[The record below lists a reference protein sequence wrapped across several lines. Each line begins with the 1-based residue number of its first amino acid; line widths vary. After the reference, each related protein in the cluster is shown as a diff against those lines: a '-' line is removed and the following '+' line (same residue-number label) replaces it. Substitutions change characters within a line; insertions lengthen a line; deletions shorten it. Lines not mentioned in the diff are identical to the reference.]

1 MKRAQAIKA
10 PLETLPL
17 CLVHYCISLYLVRN
31 RLNIGWMNK
40 QTNKCYAKERKDED
54 PNKWVIIYEQKK
66 KNSIRAMKVLERKKG
81 WVAGL
86 RVT

>member
-1 MKRAQAIKA
+1 
-10 PLETLPL
+10 
-17 CLVHYCISLYLVRN
+17 
-31 RLNIGWMNK
+31 MNK